1 MSEPVE
7 TSAAPRSTGGA
18 WVYVM
23 GFLVVAGA
31 VGGVRAL
38 RNTRRAQVRD
48 EGHARVEAAE
58 AGPHAMVVT
67 VGRSRT
73 DRTLQ
78 LLGEARAYRET
89 TLYGKVS
96 GYLRSIRVERG
107 DHVRAGDLLAVVEA
121 PETEQQYVSAVA
133 AAENRREVAD
143 RARRL
148 VGPGIVSQQDL
159 EAAESGERQAA
170 TQVRTA
176 DLQRGYRELRAP
188 FAGVVTARWADPGA
202 LVQNATSSQSG
213 ALPVVR
219 VSQVDRLRVFV
230 YVDQRDAA
238 RVHAGV
244 PVEIRFD
251 ERPGVKLDAQVS
263 RVSGALDARSRTLL
277 AEIDLDNRDGSITP
291 GSFVQV
297 SLRLQVPALAEIPSE
312 ALVMHGLRPF
322 VAVVGDDR
330 RLTLRP
336 VELADDDGARL
347 RVLSGVNVGDRLAIN
362 LGDAAHDGMRI
373 QPEPAPVRAGP

>member
-1 MSEPVE
+1 
-7 TSAAPRSTGGA
+7 
-18 WVYVM
+18 
-23 GFLVVAGA
+23 
-31 VGGVRAL
+31 
-38 RNTRRAQVRD
+38 
-48 EGHARVEAAE
+48 
-58 AGPHAMVVT
+58 MVVT

>member
-1 MSEPVE
+1 M
-7 TSAAPRSTGGA
+7 
-18 WVYVM
+18 
-23 GFLVVAGA
+23 
-31 VGGVRAL
+31 
-38 RNTRRAQVRD
+38 
-48 EGHARVEAAE
+48 
-58 AGPHAMVVT
+58 
-67 VGRSRT
+67 
-73 DRTLQ
+73 
-78 LLGEARAYRET
+78 
-89 TLYGKVS
+89 
-96 GYLRSIRVERG
+96 
-107 DHVRAGDLLAVVEA
+107 
-121 PETEQQYVSAVA
+121 
-133 AAENRREVAD
+133 
-143 RARRL
+143 
-148 VGPGIVSQQDL
+148 
-159 EAAESGERQAA
+159 
-170 TQVRTA
+170 
-176 DLQRGYRELRAP
+176 
-188 FAGVVTARWADPGA
+188 
-202 LVQNATSSQSG
+202 
-213 ALPVVR
+213 
-219 VSQVDRLRVFV
+219 
-230 YVDQRDAA
+230 
-238 RVHAGV
+238 